1 MKDIEKSELEK
12 CKNDVKYF
20 IENYCTIDEEFI
32 RLKDYQ
38 INLINALKNNGR
50 RKERIRLQQTSYIS

>member
-1 MKDIEKSELEK
+1 MTDNIEKSELKLELEK

-20 IENYCTIDEEFI
+20 IENYCTIDGEYV

-38 INLINALKNNGR
+38 IEFFNNVKKY
-50 RKERIRLQQTSYIS
+50 KEEQTNEN

>member
-1 MKDIEKSELEK
+1 MTDIEKSELEK

-20 IENYCTIDEEFI
+20 IENYCTIDGEYI

-38 INLINALKNNGR
+38 INLIKILKNNGR
-50 RKERIRLQQTSYIS
+50 K